1 MTAWT
6 HARINAASNA
16 LWSKVHYTL
25 AGSPIPPPTQSP
37 APARTEDIAP
47 LPQLHTGPGWWM
59 NIWKDKL

>member
-1 MTAWT
+1 MKTARDVNKTNSEFWQRVT
-6 HARINAASNA
+6 YSSMGEA
-16 LWSKVHYTL
+16 V
-25 AGSPIPPPTQSP
+25 PPTAQSP